1 MNLTDEKGVKVQ
13 LYAQWKPCDHKDPT
27 RWSYRVEGNAIIRD
41 CSCGGQT
48 LSAALIA
55 EDTVYD
61 GFEHPAKLVCTDE
74 DEIAWGTDLPDIAY
88 TSKWLEDGLTHT
100 GDGPELSPTI
110 DGKPFHAGKYTATI
124 TKNNIMNPP
133 EMAVSVIVQ
142 YTISKADQA
151 PPEKPTYKTPT
162 ESQSISS
169 LTVNKLSDDPKNFN
183 DAASRQHIAKVQ
195 YRVSYYE
202 GTELKST
209 NWENCVDGN
218 DTIEIDLKEAYTNYF
233 VEARYEELEDYNA
246 SEVVRADAVYYF
258 AGDVSVVVKCDEG
271 IEYLL
276 VPPSD
281 GGAITDN
288 NGLGLELTTKNKYY
302 LVNGK
307 YDVTFMAEKTDGSEI
322 GEQPTLKQET
332 EDGKYKFTGIKSK
345 STLTITIGK
354 ARKIPETKA
363 QLAPGQVFKPITTNA
378 ATISRDSAF
387 TAAFKITNFDPYY
400 TVTDDTGTT
409 EDIHYGAYDVP
420 VLEFSSPIP
429 AEATIILVDST
440 NGSKEYWYY
449 RAENAAN
456 EVKLTAFKKMGG
468 GASSEA
474 YKIPE
479 PAQVNGYV
487 NLDYQFIV
495 DFSQCDNNSLGS
507 EGVLTMTLEAKA
519 KATDSKAPDIN
530 PSVDVKMVTSDFEL
544 TEDTPASAGLTNSF
558 KCTFN
563 EGKRASKWED
573 RSSAL
578 VLKPATDTNLPQDA
592 RIKAVVGSNTTYLNK
607 SGEQFIVPMSLLKN
621 GTENVTLTLESAL
634 FPKEEVSYKF
644 SAEWWISQSKASR
657 APNNGYMA
665 GNADITF
672 TSSAKTT
679 LSLRPDGN
687 QRVLTARD
695 TLKLD
700 VKTKNMSDY
709 KVTATLERENE
720 AHEYA
725 SIGKFV
731 DYEVID
737 DDKTID
743 FSMSMS
749 GQTSGSYRILFT
761 VKMDSDDAVE
771 IVLKVP
777 YYFVIA
783 DR

>member
-1 MNLTDEKGVKVQ
+1 M

-27 RWSYRVEGNAIIRD
+27 RWSYRVEGKAIIRD

-74 DEIAWGTDLPDIAY
+74 DKIAWGNDLPDIAY

-100 GDGPELSPTI
+100 GYGPVLSS
-110 DGKPFHAGKYTATI
+110 DNYREPFHAGKYTATI
-124 TKNNIMNPP
+124 TKQKITDPVDK
-133 EMAVSVIVQ
+133 AVSVTVE

-151 PPEKPTYKTPT
+151 PPEKPTYTTPT
-162 ESQSISS
+162 GSQSISS

-281 GGAITDN
+281 GGDITDN

-307 YDVTFMAEKTDGSEI
+307 YDVTFMAEKTDGSDI
-322 GEQPTLKQET
+322 GEKPTLKQET
-332 EDGKYKFTGIKSK
+332 EDGKYKFTGIKSN

-409 EDIHYGAYDVP
+409 EGIHYGAYDVP
-420 VLEFSSPIP
+420 VLEFSSSIP
-429 AEATIILVDST
+429 AKATIILVDST
-440 NGSKEYWYY
+440 SGSKEYWYY
-449 RAENAAN
+449 HAESDVT
-456 EVKLTAFKKMGG
+456 EVQLTDFKKMGG
-468 GASSEA
+468 GANPED

-487 NLDYQFIV
+487 NLNYQFIV
-495 DFSQCDNNSLGS
+495 DFSQCDG
-507 EGVLTMTLEAKA
+507 GYTGDVLKMTLEAKA
-519 KATDSKAPDIN
+519 NAVDSNAPEIKR
-530 PSVDVKMVTSDFEL
+530 SVDVTMVTSGFMLEVTDV
-544 TEDTPASAGLTNSF
+544 SAGLTNSF

-578 VLKPATDTNLPQDA
+578 VLKPATDTSLPQDA

-607 SGEQFIVPMSLLKN
+607 SDGQFIVPMSLLKN

-634 FPKEEVSYKF
+634 FPKEEASYKF

-731 DYEVID
+731 DYEI
-737 DDKTID
+737 TNNNMIID

-761 VKMDSDDAVE
+761 VKLKSDDAVE